1 MSKRLEG
8 KVAVITGGGGVGQ
21 AIVEKFVRE
30 GATVA
35 VVDFSQANLDLT
47 MKAIEALGGTG
58 MGVLTDVSNEQAV
71 IDMAAAVA
79 KAYGKIDVLVNT
91 AVVPDPTAA
100 LIDLK
105 LEDWNKIFAVDLVGT
120 MLCSREVVRFMIP
133 AKSGS
138 IINIGAEGGRAG
150 DGRGGYPMRAG
161 YCSAKMGVIGLTET
175 LSREVGKDGIRVNC
189 VSPAGVNGEREGA
202 LAQDQALGEF
212 VGGAAKQEIG
222 AAPAGGHRGQGEG
235 PRYLL
240 RGGSRRRSEQIL
252 AWQGGG
258 ADGDSESRRLPGLR
272 RSEWDHRPDY
282 PGELRSS
289 LVAYLGVRSRESHP
303 CRTCRSARSAR

>member
-47 MKAIEALGGTG
+47 MKEIEALGGTG

-91 AVVPDPTAA
+91 AAVPDPTAA

-161 YCSAKMGVIGLTET
+161 YCAAKMGVIGLTET

-189 VSPAGVNGEREGA
+189 VSPAGVNGERFRTVVIGGRAKAQGISYEAA
-202 LAQDQALGEF
+202 LADEVSKYSLGRVVEPM
-212 VGGAAKQEIG
+212 EI
-222 AAPAGGHRGQGEG
+222 AN
-235 PRYLL
+235 
-240 RGGSRRRSEQIL
+240 
-252 AWQGGG
+252 
-258 ADGDSESRRLPGLR
+258 
-272 RSEWDHRPDY
+272 
-282 PGELRSS
+282 
-289 LVAYLGVRSRESHP
+289 LVAFLASDEASGITGQTIPVNCGLHW
-303 CRTCRSARSAR
+303 